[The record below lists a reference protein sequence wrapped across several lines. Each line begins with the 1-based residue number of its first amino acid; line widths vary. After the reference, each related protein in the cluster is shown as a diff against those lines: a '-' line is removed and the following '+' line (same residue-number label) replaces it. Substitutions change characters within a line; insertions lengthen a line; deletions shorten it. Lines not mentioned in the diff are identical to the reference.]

1 MPARG
6 NLKKSFLL
14 FGILL
19 FLVQAKTSQLAF
31 IVLNTANWGTG
42 RLPSDWQIKINH
54 GRPDIAVCNDG
65 DSCLRLKSDKSSFA
79 LEHRV
84 DVDPHEM
91 TYLNWKWTVAQVPP
105 GGDFRR
111 ASTDDQ
117 AAQVLVAFDDRR
129 ILTYIWDSSAPKGTI
144 QSASNIPLV
153 RIYAV
158 VCQSGT
164 AEANKWI
171 AESRNVAADYERA
184 YGRSAPRVKGLRLQI
199 NSQHTGTTAE
209 SYFGEVAFRSIQQ

>member
-1 MPARG
+1 
-6 NLKKSFLL
+6 
-14 FGILL
+14 
-19 FLVQAKTSQLAF
+19 
-31 IVLNTANWGTG
+31 
-42 RLPSDWQIKINH
+42 
-54 GRPDIAVCNDG
+54 
-65 DSCLRLKSDKSSFA
+65 LKSEKSSFA

-91 TYLNWKWTVAQVPP
+91 PYLTWRWKVAQIPS
-105 GGDFRR
+105 GGDFRH

-117 AAQVLVAFDDRR
+117 AAQVLVAFDDKR

-164 AEANKWI
+164 SEANKWI
-171 AESRNVAADYERA
+171 SESRNVAADYERA
-184 YGRSAPRVKGLRLQI
+184 YGKPAPRVRGLRLQI
-199 NSQHTGTTAE
+199 NSQHTGTIAE